1 MRFLHGKRGSVDE
14 GAFEYVYVN
23 QDGSVREV
31 SPNEQEY
38 LEEEFSPYDGARPYT
53 KSSYESLDGWGSMS
67 GFIPRNMI
75 PTGTRIDP
83 VNPQY
88 DSLVA
93 NDSVDYLEAHRL
105 AGDIIE
111 TGPDGRITCSPDPNL
126 STEER
131 FEIMQRVQIERQ
143 RKREELGKFPQSL
156 LCEITEERV

>member
-1 MRFLHGKRGSVDE
+1 MRFRRRKRRSADE

-23 QDGSVREV
+23 QDGSVREL

-38 LEEEFSPYDGARPYT
+38 LEKRFSPFDGARPYI

-67 GFIPRNMI
+67 GFIPRKEI
-75 PTGTRIDP
+75 PTDIRIDP

-88 DSLVA
+88 DALVSK
-93 NDSVDYLEAHRL
+93 DSVDFLEAHRL

-111 TGPDGRITCSPDPNL
+111 TGPDGRMTCIPDPDL

-131 FEIMQRVQIERQ
+131 FERMQRVQIERQ

-156 LCEITEERV
+156 LCEITKE